1 MVSSI
6 QRLLKV
12 RNFTFWVNT
21 DTLIGK
27 QFNQDWINP
36 IHLKNNV
43 PDKKDTLILWFLV
56 MTFTLWFYHQLRVKW
71 VCIHIGNSSEHI
83 GSTHSHFKNVCEC
96 LTLNG
101 MHTKLASVIIFS
113 MNLHL
118 HLKLKKVL
126 FIVHLII
133 LCTSTETSIYRK
145 FQDKTIN
152 LFQAPYQNNWCVNSI

>member
-27 QFNQDWINP
+27 QSNQDWINP

-43 PDKKDTLILWFLV
+43 PDKKDTLIVWFLI

-83 GSTHSHFKNVCEC
+83 GPTHSQFQKC
-96 LTLNG
+96 LWMFDSEWNAYQIGILDNFFNEPPPPPEVKKGPVSSTFNNFVYLNRN
-101 MHTKLASVIIFS
+101 F
-113 MNLHL
+113 HL
-118 HLKLKKVL
+118 SE
-126 FIVHLII
+126 I
-133 LCTSTETSIYRK
+133 SG
-145 FQDKTIN
+145 
-152 LFQAPYQNNWCVNSI
+152 